1 MPHKFHLYLI
11 VITFRFGIINA
22 IKTGVPISK
31 GEEFTLAYG
40 YNFDEAPLWY
50 KDLFLKFMTKYPQ
63 HTEAIKFVS
72 EGRSK
77 MELMA
82 AYDEYMNDDSIAKY
96 EAYKVVKISTLSGGQ
111 QM

>member
-40 YNFDEAPLWY
+40 YKFDEAPLWY
-50 KDLFLKFMTKYPQ
+50 KDLFLKFMTKYPE
-63 HTEAIKFVS
+63 HIDSIKFVS
-72 EGRSK
+72 EGKSK
-77 MELMA
+77 TELMA
-82 AYDEYMNDDSIAKY
+82 AYDEYKNDDTIAKY
-96 EAYKVVKISTLSGGQ
+96 EAYRVVKVKALSGGQ
-111 QM
+111 LM